1 MSKQERA
8 AYDEHLNAVMI
19 QNDVLD
25 TAKMEGVE
33 EGRKEGLAEGR
44 AEGEQ
49 QKSLEIA
56 RKLKSMGIEAAAIS
70 SATGLAD
77 EEIAKL

>member
-1 MSKQERA
+1 
-8 AYDEHLNAVMI
+8 
-19 QNDVLD
+19 
-25 TAKMEGVE
+25 MEGLE
-33 EGRKEGLAEGR
+33 EGRKEGHAKGMEEGRAEGR
-44 AEGEQ
+44 AEGEK

>member
-25 TAKMEGVE
+25 TAKMEGLE
-33 EGRKEGLAEGR
+33 EGPRKDVRKER
-44 AEGEQ
+44 N
-49 QKSLEIA
+49 
-56 RKLKSMGIEAAAIS
+56 RNRLK
-70 SATGLAD
+70 
-77 EEIAKL
+77 